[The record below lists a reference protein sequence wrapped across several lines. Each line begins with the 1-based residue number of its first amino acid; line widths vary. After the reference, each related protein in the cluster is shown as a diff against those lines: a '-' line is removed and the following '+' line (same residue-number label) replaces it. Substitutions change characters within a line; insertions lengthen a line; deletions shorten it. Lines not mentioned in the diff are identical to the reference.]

1 MEMKRLLQFVDRI
14 VVAPQIVKC
23 PGDEL
28 RGMRRDRVQFHGD
41 AAFGQRLFQIT
52 GPEQVFTVVVVHRGA
67 ARAEIQRP
75 VKFALG
81 GTQFHS
87 IL

>member
-1 MEMKRLLQFVDRI
+1 
-14 VVAPQIVKC
+14 
-23 PGDEL
+23 
-28 RGMRRDRVQFHGD
+28 
-41 AAFGQRLFQIT
+41 
-52 GPEQVFTVVVVHRGA
+52 VFTVVVVHRGA